1 MTVTTKSII
10 RRVAELKNL
19 LNDYSYCYYVL
30 DQPKVPDA
38 EYDRLFRELQQL
50 EANYPELITTD
61 SPTQRVGSKPVSSF
75 KRVDHLIPMLSLD
88 NAFLDDDVLNFD
100 RRIHERLKIDD
111 EIEYVCEP
119 KIDGIA
125 VSLSYENG
133 TLSKAATRGDGV
145 VGEDILQN
153 VRTIPS
159 IPLVLRGHGFPH
171 KLEIRGEVYMPLT
184 GFEKF
189 NAAADKLGD
198 KTFVNPRNAAAG
210 SLRQLDPKITANR
223 PLDIFC
229 YTIGEVADGELPA
242 KHSSI
247 LAKIK
252 EWGLKINP
260 EIKVVTGIKGCLEYY
275 QAIGKK
281 RSGLSYEI
289 DGVVYKVNDLLLQ
302 NKLGFISR
310 APRWAIAHKFPAQE
324 ELTKVL
330 SVEFQVGRTGA
341 ITPVARL
348 EPVFVGGATISNV
361 TLHNIDE
368 VLRKDVRVGDT
379 VIIRRAGDVIPEV
392 VAVVKERRPKDT
404 KPINLP
410 KLCPVCGSEIV
421 KVEGEAI
428 ARCSGGLYCSAQ
440 RKETIK
446 HFASRGALDIKGLGD
461 KLVDQLVD
469 CGLVN
474 NVAELY
480 ALTDEKIQ
488 ALERQG
494 EKSAQ
499 NLLQAIAESKST
511 TLARFIYALGIR
523 EVGET
528 TAQNLA
534 KHFGAIDKLMQASID
549 DLETIADVGPVV
561 ATQIVTFFRQ
571 KHNRE
576 LIKNLLKSGIYWPKQ
591 EPMLKQPLVGQTFVL
606 TGSLGSMSREEA
618 KEKLLVLGAKISE
631 SVSKNTTY
639 VVVGSDPGSKLAK
652 AEKLGIK
659 IINEKEL
666 LKIIGSAQFFLALR
680 QLA

>member
-1 MTVTTKSII
+1 MTAAIKNITKRI
-10 RRVAELKNL
+10 AELKNK
-19 LNDYSYCYYVL
+19 LNDYSYYYYVL
-30 DQPKVPDA
+30 DQPKVPDV
-38 EYDRLFRELQQL
+38 EYDRLFLELQQL
-50 EANYPELITTD
+50 EAKYPELITRD
-61 SPTQRVGSKPVSSF
+61 SPTKRVGSKPVSSF
-75 KRVDHLIPMLSLD
+75 KQIHHTISMLSLD
-88 NAFLDDDVLNFD
+88 NAFALDDVLNFD
-100 RRIHERLKIDD
+100 RRIHERLKIES

-125 VSLSYENG
+125 VSLFYENG
-133 TLSKAATRGDGV
+133 VLTKAATRGDGV

-159 IPLVLRGHGFPH
+159 IPLVLRGSDFPQV
-171 KLEIRGEVYMPLT
+171 LEIRGEVYMPLA

-189 NAAADKLGD
+189 NVAADKAGE

-210 SLRQLDPKITANR
+210 SLRQLDPKITASR

-229 YTIGEVADGELPA
+229 YTVGEVAGGALPTR
-242 KHSSI
+242 HSEI
-247 LAKIK
+247 LLKIK
-252 EWGLKINP
+252 ECGLKINP
-260 EIKVVTGIKGCLEYY
+260 EIKVVIGIKRCLGYY
-275 QAIGKK
+275 QSIGKK
-281 RSGLSYEI
+281 RDKLPYEI
-289 DGVVYKVNDLLLQ
+289 DGVVYKVNDLQLQ

-330 SVEFQVGRTGA
+330 NIEFQVGRTGA

-348 EPVFVGGATISNV
+348 EPVFVGGATVSNA

-368 VLRKDVRVGDT
+368 VWRKDVRVGDT

-392 VAVVKERRPKDT
+392 VSVVKERRPHDA
-404 KPINLP
+404 KPVTLP
-410 KLCPVCGSEIV
+410 RLCPVCGSEIV
-421 KVEGEAI
+421 KVEGEVVS
-428 ARCSGGLYCSAQ
+428 RCSGGLYCSAQ

-469 CGLVN
+469 SGLVN

-480 ALTDEKIQ
+480 FLTEEKVA
-488 ALERQG
+488 ALERRG

-499 NLLQAIAESKST
+499 NLLQAIAESKDT

-528 TAQNLA
+528 TAQSLA
-534 KHFGAIDKLMQASID
+534 KHFGDMHKLMEAEVS
-549 DLETIADVGPVV
+549 DLEVITDIGPVV

-576 LIKNLLKSGIYWPKQ
+576 LIENLLKSGIRWPKQ
-591 EPMLKQPLVGQTFVL
+591 ELQLKQPLAGQMFVL
-606 TGSLGSMSREEA
+606 TGSMESMSREDA
-618 KEKLLVLGAKISE
+618 KEKLLALGAKVSE
-631 SVSKNTTY
+631 SVSKKTTY
-639 VVVGSDPGSKLAK
+639 VVVGADPGSKLAK
-652 AEKLGIK
+652 AEKFGVKIIDEKKLLGILK
-659 IINEKEL
+659 VKEP
-666 LKIIGSAQFFLALR
+666 
-680 QLA
+680 

>member
-1 MTVTTKSII
+1 MIKITKNII
-10 RRVAELKNL
+10 KRVAELKNL
-19 LNDYSYCYYVL
+19 LDDYSYCYYVL

-50 EANYPELITTD
+50 ETNHPELITTD

-75 KRVDHLIPMLSLD
+75 KQVHHLIPMLSLD

-100 RRIHERLKIDD
+100 RRIHERLKIVD

-133 TLSKAATRGDGV
+133 VLSKAATRGDGV

-159 IPLVLRGHGFPH
+159 IPLVLRGQGFPRR
-171 KLEIRGEVYMPLT
+171 LEIRGEVYMPLA

-189 NAAADKLGD
+189 NADADRIGE

-223 PLDIFC
+223 PLSIFC
-229 YTIGEVADGELPA
+229 YTVGEVRGGELPT

-252 EWGLKINP
+252 EWGLKTNP
-260 EIKVVTGIKGCLEYY
+260 EIKVVIGIKGCLDYY
-275 QAIGKK
+275 QVIGKK
-281 RSGLSYEI
+281 RDKLAYEI

-302 NKLGFISR
+302 NKLGFVSR
-310 APRWAIAHKFPAQE
+310 APRFAIAHKFPAQE

-348 EPVFVGGATISNV
+348 EPVFVGGATISNA

-368 VLRKDVRVGDT
+368 VWRKDIRVGDT
-379 VIIRRAGDVIPEV
+379 VIVRRAGDVIPEV
-392 VAVVKERRPKDT
+392 VAVVKERRLKDA

-410 KLCPVCGSEIV
+410 KHCPVCGSEIV
-421 KVEGEAI
+421 KGEGEAI

-446 HFASRGALDIKGLGD
+446 HFASRAALDIKGLGD

-469 CGLVN
+469 CGLIN

-480 ALTDEKIQ
+480 ALTEEKIQ

-499 NLLQAIAESKST
+499 NLLQAIAESKNT
-511 TLARFIYALGIR
+511 TLTRFIYALGIR

-534 KHFGAIDKLMQASID
+534 RHFGAIDKLMQASID
-549 DLETIADVGPVV
+549 DLEAISDVGPVV

-571 KHNRE
+571 KHNRD
-576 LIKNLLKSGIYWPKQ
+576 LIESLLKSGIYWPKQ
-591 EPMLKQPLVGQTFVL
+591 EPMRKQPLVGQTFVL
-606 TGSLGSMSREEA
+606 TGSLESMSREEA
-618 KEKLLVLGAKISE
+618 KEKLLALGAKTSE
-631 SVSKNTTY
+631 SVSKNTAY
-639 VVVGSDPGSKLAK
+639 VVVGSDPGSKSAK

-659 IINEKEL
+659 TIDEKEL
-666 LKIIGSAQFFLALR
+666 LKILQG
-680 QLA
+680 

>member
-1 MTVTTKSII
+1 MITATKNII
-10 RRVAELKNL
+10 KRVAELKNL

-50 EANYPELITTD
+50 EANHSELITTD
-61 SPTQRVGSKPVSSF
+61 SPTQRVGSKPVSFF
-75 KRVDHLIPMLSLD
+75 KQIHHSIPMLSLD

-100 RRIHERLKIDD
+100 RRIHERLKVDD

-133 TLSKAATRGDGV
+133 VLFKAATRGDGV
-145 VGEDILQN
+145 IGEDILQN

-171 KLEIRGEVYMPLT
+171 ILEVRGEVYMPLA
-184 GFEKF
+184 GFKKF
-189 NAAADKLGD
+189 NEASDKLGE
-198 KTFVNPRNAAAG
+198 KAFVNPRNAAAG

-229 YTIGEVADGELPA
+229 YTVGEVRGGELA
-242 KHSSI
+242 TKHSSI

-260 EIKVVTGIKGCLEYY
+260 EIKVVTGIKECLDYY

-302 NKLGFISR
+302 NKLGFVSR
-310 APRWAIAHKFPAQE
+310 APRFAIAHKFPAQE

-348 EPVFVGGATISNV
+348 EPVFVGGATISNA

-368 VLRKDVRVGDT
+368 VLRKDIRVGDT
-379 VIIRRAGDVIPEV
+379 VFVRRAGDVIPEV
-392 VAVVKERRPKDT
+392 VAVVKERRPKDA

-428 ARCSGGLYCSAQ
+428 ARCSGGLYCNAQ

-469 CGLVN
+469 YGLIN

-480 ALTDEKIQ
+480 SLTEEKIQ

-494 EKSAQ
+494 EKSTQ

-534 KHFGAIDKLMQASID
+534 KHFGVIDKLMQASID
-549 DLETIADVGPVV
+549 DLEAITDVGPVV

-576 LIKNLLKSGIYWPKQ
+576 LIENLLKSGIYWPKQ
-591 EPMLKQPLVGQTFVL
+591 EPMLEQPLVGQTFVL
-606 TGSLGSMSREEA
+606 TGGLESMSREEA
-618 KEKLLVLGAKISE
+618 KEKLLALGAKISE
-631 SVSKNTTY
+631 SVSKNITY

-659 IINEKEL
+659 IIDEKAL
-666 LKIIGSAQFFLALR
+666 LEIVNLCKAIA
-680 QLA
+680 